1 MTTEAGRAKAIHTSV
16 CYPGSMTWYA
26 IRLLPLLLALTVG
39 PAAAAGPSSEPAL
52 LPAVL
57 DGDTLRIAGVSYRL
71 HGIDAPEKSQI
82 CQRDGHDWLC
92 GQEAAAFLRRL
103 IRGRA
108 VTCQE
113 KDRDRY
119 GRVVAVCF
127 AGGRDLNRA
136 MVRAGLAWAYT
147 AYSRDYADAELEAQI
162 LRSGI
167 WAPDVA
173 AQPAW
178 DWRRERRAKPARIR
192 G

>member
-1 MTTEAGRAKAIHTSV
+1 
-16 CYPGSMTWYA
+16 MTWYA
-26 IRLLPLLLALTVG
+26 IRIALLALLLTG
-39 PAAAAGPSSEPAL
+39 PALAGTPEVR
-52 LPAVL
+52 VL
-57 DGDTLRIAGVSYRL
+57 DGDTLKIGRVNYRL
-71 HGIDAPEKSQI
+71 HGIDAPEKTQR
-82 CQRDGHDWLC
+82 CQRDNLDWLC
-92 GQEAAAFLRRL
+92 GQESAAHLRAL
-103 IRGRA
+103 IGDQA
-108 VTCQE
+108 VSCTE

-119 GRVVAVCF
+119 GRVVAVCS
-127 AGGRDLNRA
+127 AGGVDLNRA

-162 LRSGI
+162 LRAGL